1 MPFLHVPCN
10 FHFSYSREIT
20 YFTQMW
26 LLSGMSS
33 SHVLGQFRT
42 HNCGITTNLTL
53 VGFYPWMSIH
63 VELQTIGPFTRVTA
77 NFTRVRFFTAV
88 CLHMFKKTTIVV
100 TFIRTHITLMWFD
113 TSMNEFMFSEN
124 VLVSKGSVTDFTH
137 MWLPYHIEGRLNFKK
152 TQILGSKVEYS

>member
-1 MPFLHVPCN
+1 
-10 FHFSYSREIT
+10 
-20 YFTQMW
+20 
-26 LLSGMSS
+26 
-33 SHVLGQFRT
+33 
-42 HNCGITTNLTL
+42 
-53 VGFYPWMSIH
+53 MSIH
-63 VELQTIGPFTRVTA
+63 VEPQTIGPFTGVTA

-88 CLHMFKKTTIVV
+88 CLHMFKKTTSVV